1 MKKVFITA
9 ILVSGLSFGVF
20 AADGGKKGDNTNSAA
35 VSYTALNQFGIDY
48 KDAKNVSWKV
58 DGNCQKAE
66 FLLNNVK
73 VTAFYSLTG
82 EFLGLTQAV
91 AYDKIPA
98 AAQKQIGTDYKGYT
112 VGEVIQLEPKQTTE
126 MNDGYTTT
134 TSFKD
139 DSVVYFVDLKNAKEE
154 ILVRVTTAA
163 DVYFF
168 KQVK

>member
-20 AADGGKKGDNTNSAA
+20 ADGGKKADNSNASVA
-35 VSYTALNQFGIDY
+35 SYTALNQFSVDY
-48 KDAKNVSWKV
+48 KDATNVTWKV

-66 FLLNNVK
+66 FLLNNTK

-91 AYDKIPA
+91 DYKTIPA
-98 AAQKQIGTDYKGYT
+98 AAQKDIAASYKGYT
-112 VGEVIQLEPKQTTE
+112 VGEVIKLEPKQEKDITDLYSGSAYK
-126 MNDGYTTT
+126 NDA
-134 TSFKD
+134 
-139 DSVVYFVDLKNAKEE
+139 VVYFVDLKNTKEE
-154 ILVRVTTAA
+154 ILVRVTPDA

-168 KQVK
+168 KQVQ

>member
-20 AADGGKKGDNTNSAA
+20 AADGGKKGDNTNSTT
-35 VSYTALNQFGIDY
+35 VSYTALSQFSIDY
-48 KDAKNVSWKV
+48 KDAKNVLWKV

-82 EFLGLTQAV
+82 EFLGLTQPV
-91 AYDKIPA
+91 AFDKVPVG
-98 AAQKQIGTDYKGYT
+98 AQKEIATHYKDYT
-112 VGEVIQLEPKQTTE
+112 IGEVIQLQPKQTAE
-126 MNDGYTTT
+126 VSDGYTSSTY
-134 TSFKD
+134 KD
-139 DSVVYFVDLKNAKEE
+139 DSIVYFVDLKNAKEE
-154 ILVRVTTAA
+154 ILVRVTADA

>member
-20 AADGGKKGDNTNSAA
+20 AADGGKKADNTNSAA
-35 VSYTALNQFGIDY
+35 VSYTALNQFSVDY
-48 KDAKNVSWKV
+48 KDAKNVTWKV

-82 EFLGLTQAV
+82 EFLGLTQSV
-91 AYDKIPA
+91 SYSQVPA
-98 AAQKQIGTDYKGYT
+98 EAQKEIAANYKGYT
-112 VGEVIQLEPKQTTE
+112 IGEVIQLQPKQDREVLDT
-126 MNDGYTTT
+126 Y
-134 TSFKD
+134 SASSYKD

-154 ILVRVTTAA
+154 LLVRVTPDA